1 MTACIF
7 CLLQVMSELTKNVAF
22 HGSARHIMA
31 ILCELLKEAQGPH
44 SVRHMAV
51 LCELLKE
58 AQGPHSVRHMAIL
71 CELLKE
77 VQGPHSVRHMAILC
91 ELLKEAQSTQS
102 VLGEL
107 KRLVPAQS

>member
-22 HGSARHIMA
+22 HGSARH
-31 ILCELLKEAQGPH
+31 
-44 SVRHMAV
+44 MAV
-51 LCELLKE
+51 LCELF
-58 AQGPHSVRHMAIL
+58 
-71 CELLKE
+71 
-77 VQGPHSVRHMAILC
+77 
-91 ELLKEAQSTQS
+91 KEAQSTQS